1 MKLSRIV
8 LLSFLLPT
16 LSILVQAQEATPTPP
31 EPKTRLEAFQAKTG
45 SVIIKG
51 YTFIGSVHTQSGSL
65 RIIANEFR
73 DAASGSRAFG
83 ISINVKEAAPP
94 ERDNIS
100 YIDYDEI
107 DSLVK
112 GIDYVG
118 KMNRSVISLTDF
130 EADFRTRGDLEITT
144 FSRGEQV
151 SGSVISGDVI
161 QTRVFLSLDDLQK
174 LRQLVIEAKTKLDA
188 IQQK

>member
-1 MKLSRIV
+1 MKFSRTIL
-8 LLSFLLPT
+8 LLSLLST
-16 LSILVQAQEATPTPP
+16 LSIFVQAQEAAPTPP

-51 YTFIGSVHTQSGSL
+51 YTFIGSVHVQSGSI
-65 RIIANEFR
+65 RVVANEFR
-73 DAASGSRAFG
+73 DAASGSRAYG
-83 ISINVKEAAPP
+83 ITINVKEAARPD
-94 ERDNIS
+94 RDNIS
-100 YIDYDEI
+100 FIDYDEI

-118 KMNRSVISLTDF
+118 RMNRTVISLTDF
-130 EADFRTRGDLEITT
+130 EATFRTRGDLEITT

-151 SGSVISGDVI
+151 NGSVISGDVI
-161 QTRVFLSLDDLQK
+161 QSTVFVSIDDLQK